1 LIFSS
6 QDDVAALGLGS
17 CDINGGSTYNP
28 SDVTTFLNTGACE
41 VMRNHMQVLTFTK
54 MLIVLIE
61 TVL

>member
-1 LIFSS
+1 
-6 QDDVAALGLGS
+6 LGLGS